1 MTNGGSTVLVPAPG
15 NAGASGTEDI
25 RGVKPPVLIP
35 SVWMWLGPVLAG
47 LAVALLAA
55 LLVWYWRRR
64 RSRMSALPAV
74 IIPPHVRARERLRG
88 ALELIGQPKPF
99 CIAISHG
106 LRVYLEERFQMRAPE
121 RTTEEFLDEL
131 QLSPR
136 LSVRQK
142 ETLGDFLARCDL
154 VKFAQ
159 HEPTEPELRE
169 LFEVAMRL
177 VDETAAP
184 ELETG
189 AADAPAAGAM
199 RSR

>member
-1 MTNGGSTVLVPAPG
+1 MTNAGSTVLVPAPG
-15 NAGASGTEDI
+15 RDGSGGIEDI
-25 RGVKPPVLIP
+25 RGVKPPVAIP
-35 SVWMWLGPVLAG
+35 SVWTWLGPVLIG

-64 RSRMSALPAV
+64 RGRTAALPAV

-106 LRVYLEERFQMRAPE
+106 LRVYLEERFQLRAPE

-131 QLSPR
+131 QSSPR
-136 LSVRQK
+136 LSLRQK
-142 ETLGDFLARCDL
+142 ESLGEFLVGCDL
-154 VKFAQ
+154 VKFAR

-169 LFEVAMRL
+169 LFEAAMRL

-184 ELETG
+184 EVEAGT
-189 AADAPAAGAM
+189 ADAPAMGAL
-199 RSR
+199 R